1 MRLIQEWNEC
11 PVASS
16 CYAPAIGEARSPMG
30 IRMPREER
38 ASPASGWDDEAR
50 FRRAPERLGQPSAML
65 LRGSFAPNPCR
76 RRVVLTWDEVGVRTS
91 ATARHVQERRL
102 HKTRRITRVGFD
114 DAFEFTA
121 R

>member
-16 CYAPAIGEARSPMG
+16 CYAPPIGEARSPTG
-30 IRMPREER
+30 IRTPREGKAWQ
-38 ASPASGWDDEAR
+38 ASWWDEAR

-76 RRVVLTWDEVGVRTS
+76 RPVVLTWDEVGVRTS